1 MKNQNSDQAK
11 KSNQELLEE
20 TTSVILYKV
29 ICMKLTSIQF
39 YFSVIKQE
47 EEVNNNTKETL
58 QILLRRY
65 TTKRKLTKIK
75 KKD

>member
-1 MKNQNSDQAK
+1 
-11 KSNQELLEE
+11 
-20 TTSVILYKV
+20 
-29 ICMKLTSIQF
+29 MKLTSIQF

-75 KKD
+75 KKDWKKVQDVRYQRERKHKDNR